1 MLRKLG
7 QELNTDGV
15 RTTFAEAKFPAP
27 FAEGLEFSSPVRG
40 TWNIVHTGFLIPEA
54 HEIFV
59 CARGC
64 LRGVVLTAAEANALH
79 RYSAIE
85 ICEENILDGSMEELM
100 IEGVADVLQKLPY
113 RPRAVL
119 LYISCQHFFMAYDQA
134 HVFSELRARF
144 PDIRFA
150 DCYMIPTLRKSG
162 ITPDQK
168 MRIQLYSML
177 EPREGKAQTLHS
189 QTGGSRKNGTS
200 AELPSSEEISP
211 NQPLSKARVPE
222 NETEQPGLCPEGK
235 AGLTRVLR
243 MINHI
248 GSNLPIHQSSELLP
262 WLSAN
267 GICLRSLHDCRTFDE
282 YLSMS
287 EASANIYYEPLAAMA
302 AKDLERRL
310 GQEAIYLPFV
320 FDREGLRENYRRLAE
335 KLSIPIPD
343 TRPLEEGAEQ
353 ALRQAKDRIGDTP
366 IAVDYTFTFRILN
379 FTRMLLAHGF
389 CVTDVYADSFLPEEE
404 NDFLWIRGHF
414 PDIAIWATNRPKMR
428 FADRGR
434 TADISE
440 QRAADAAAAPVQND
454 PAVSAAATAPVQKF
468 SAVSDAA
475 AAPVQK
481 YEAVSDAAAPLWE
494 EESSSASGISEAALR
509 ENRLRASA
517 PGITGPRLLAIGQ
530 KAAWFT
536 GTEHFVNV
544 AESGGYY
551 GFGGIREIARLME
564 EAFAEKKDPRDLI
577 QRKGYGCESC
587 I

>member
-27 FAEGLEFSSPVRG
+27 FAEGLEFSSPARG

-100 IEGVADVLQKLPY
+100 IEGVADVLRKLPY

-222 NETEQPGLCPEGK
+222 NETEQPAFCSEAKDDLSRGP
-235 AGLTRVLR
+235 R

-248 GSNLPIHQSSELLP
+248 GSNLPIHKSSELLP

-267 GICLRSLHDCRTFDE
+267 GICLRSLHDCGTFDE
-282 YLSMS
+282 YLSMA
-287 EASANIYYEPLAAMA
+287 EASANVYYEPLAAMA

-320 FDREGLRENYRRLAE
+320 FDAEGLRSNYQMLAD
-335 KLSIPIPD
+335 KLGIPSLD
-343 TRPLEEGAEQ
+343 TRPFEEAARK
-353 ALRQAKDRIGDTP
+353 ALRRTKDVIRDTP
-366 IAVDYTFTFRILN
+366 ISVDYTFTFRILN

-389 CVTDVYADSFLPEEE
+389 HVTEVYADSFLPEEE
-404 NDFLWIRGHF
+404 ADFLWIRENF

-428 FADRGR
+428 FTMRRRSAHTTGQ
-434 TADISE
+434 E
-440 QRAADAAAAPVQND
+440 NPAAPDAAASLPQV
-454 PAVSAAATAPVQKF
+454 
-468 SAVSDAA
+468 
-475 AAPVQK
+475 
-481 YEAVSDAAAPLWE
+481 
-494 EESSSASGISEAALR
+494 SSSGTASR
-509 ENRLRASA
+509 
-517 PGITGPRLLAIGQ
+517 RLLAIGQ

-536 GTEHFVNV
+536 GTEYFVNV

-564 EAFAEKKDPRDLI
+564 EAFLEKKDPRDLI

>member
-15 RTTFAEAKFPAP
+15 RTPFAEARFPAP
-27 FAEGLEFSSPVRG
+27 FAEGLEFSSPARG
-40 TWNIVHTGFLIPEA
+40 TWNIVHTGLLIPEA

-100 IEGVADVLQKLPY
+100 IEGVADVLRKLPY

-177 EPREGKAQTLHS
+177 EPMAPAKEPLKPTAPEACLS
-189 QTGGSRKNGTS
+189 QASR
-200 AELPSSEEISP
+200 
-211 NQPLSKARVPE
+211 QPE
-222 NETEQPGLCPEGK
+222 NASAKTDRHPAQPAPDHPRETASPK
-235 AGLTRVLR
+235 N
-243 MINHI
+243 INHI
-248 GSNLPIHQSSELLP
+248 GSNLPIHKSSELLP

-267 GICLRSLHDCRTFDE
+267 GICLRSLHDCGTFDE
-282 YLSMS
+282 YLSMA
-287 EASANIYYEPLAAMA
+287 EASANVYYEPLAAMA

-320 FDREGLRENYRRLAE
+320 FDAEGLRSNYQMLAD
-335 KLSIPIPD
+335 KLGILSPD
-343 TRPLEEGAEQ
+343 TRPFEEAARK
-353 ALRQAKDRIGDTP
+353 ALRHTKDVIGDTP
-366 IAVDYTFTFRILN
+366 ISVDYTFTFRILN

-389 CVTDVYADSFLPEEE
+389 HVTEVYADSFLPEEE
-404 NDFLWIRGHF
+404 ADFLWIRENF

-428 FADRGR
+428 FTMRRRSAHTTGQ
-434 TADISE
+434 E
-440 QRAADAAAAPVQND
+440 NPAAPDAAASLPQV
-454 PAVSAAATAPVQKF
+454 
-468 SAVSDAA
+468 
-475 AAPVQK
+475 
-481 YEAVSDAAAPLWE
+481 
-494 EESSSASGISEAALR
+494 SSSGTASR
-509 ENRLRASA
+509 
-517 PGITGPRLLAIGQ
+517 RLLAIGQ